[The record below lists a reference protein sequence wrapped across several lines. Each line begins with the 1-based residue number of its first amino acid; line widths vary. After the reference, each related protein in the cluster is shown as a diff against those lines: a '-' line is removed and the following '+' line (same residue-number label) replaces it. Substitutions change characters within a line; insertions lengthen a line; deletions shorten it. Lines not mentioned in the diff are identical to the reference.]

1 VDAIA
6 GGTKER
12 RKEMFGK
19 LMRTD
24 DSVASLVLR
33 LALGVAILAHGAQKV
48 LGWFGGYGLSGTWGW
63 MTGTVGIPA
72 LFAALAIIAEFAG
85 SLGLIVGLLGRV
97 AAFGIA
103 CNMAVAAIVGGH
115 IHNGFFI
122 NWSGSQKGEGVEFHL
137 LAVGIAIALMIRGS
151 GALSLDRLFTR
162 SKQ

>member
-1 VDAIA
+1 
-6 GGTKER
+6 
-12 RKEMFGK
+12 MFGK

-33 LALGVAILAHGAQKV
+33 LALGIVIFAHGAQKV

-63 MTGTVGIPA
+63 MTGTMGISA

-97 AAFGIA
+97 ATFGIA
-103 CNMAVAAIVGGH
+103 CDMAVAAIVGGH
-115 IHNGFFI
+115 IHNGFFM
-122 NWSGSQKGEGVEFHL
+122 NWTGSQKGEGVEFHL
-137 LAVGIAIALMIRGS
+137 LAVGIAIAVMIKGS
-151 GALSLDRLFTR
+151 GALSLDRLITR